1 MTKKLW
7 ISIAA
12 LVVGSGLLVAS
23 SLAGTASS
31 RTSSGPAGHAVKKGG
46 TLRLSKSTDI
56 DYIDPALAYF
66 TDSWGFEFV
75 TTARL
80 FSYPDKAG
88 APGTQVIP
96 EVVKTYTVSKDGKT
110 YTFHLKNTYRFQNGA
125 PVTAQSYAD
134 ALNRDANP
142 KMQSPATAYMHEIVG
157 ADDVINGKASKIS
170 GVIVKGKYT
179 LIIKLTTQLP
189 DLLSRLTLPFYAPIL
204 PNTPIDPNGI
214 NNPAGSGPYYFA
226 SRDVNRQL
234 VLKRN
239 PYYKGPRSANVDQ
252 IVENIGASL
261 QACQLETE
269 QDSVDYCVDGIPPT
283 SNKQEADKY
292 GVNKSQ
298 FFVNQLLGTSYFA
311 LNHDRPAF
319 KGANGTALA
328 KAINYA
334 IDRPALVRAGGYLSG
349 KRTDQILPPAMTNHL
364 SLYPI
369 KGANPVKGKQLAAG
383 HMPPGNSLTLYTSN
397 RGARVVRAQV
407 FQYDMKQIGI
417 DVNVQQFA
425 RAVEHDKCGTRGEP
439 FDVCDEGWIVDYPD
453 GITFF
458 KPLLYGP
465 NIRDVN
471 NDNESYYNNP
481 KFNKAIEAA
490 SRLSGTAR
498 RNAWAN
504 LDIQM
509 MTQDPPWAPFLTI
522 NQVDFISKSTG
533 CYLFHPVFLID
544 YSTICKK

>member
-12 LVVGSGLLVAS
+12 LAVGSGLLVAS
-23 SLAGTASS
+23 SFAGTASS
-31 RTSSGPAGHAVKKGG
+31 RSASGPAGNFAKKGG
-46 TLRLSKSTDI
+46 TLRTSKSTDI

-66 TDSWGFEFV
+66 TDSWGYEFV

-88 APGTQVIP
+88 APGTQVTP
-96 EVVKTYTVSKDGKT
+96 EVVDKYTVSKDGKT
-110 YTFHLKNTYRFQNGA
+110 YTMKLKKTYRFQTGA
-125 PVTAQSYAD
+125 PVTAQSYAL

-142 KMQSPATAYMHEIVG
+142 KMQSPATSYMHEIVG
-157 ADDVINGKASKIS
+157 ADAVIDGKGSKIS
-170 GVIVKGKYT
+170 GVTTPSKYT
-179 LIIKLTTQLP
+179 LVIKLTRPLP
-189 DLLSRLTLPFYAPIL
+189 DLISRLTLPFFAPVL
-204 PNTPIDPNGI
+204 PSTAIDPDGV
-214 NNPAGSGPYYFA
+214 NNPPGSGPYYFA
-226 SRDVNRQL
+226 SRQVNRQL

-239 PYYKGPRSANVDQ
+239 PFYKGPRSANVDQ
-252 IVENIGASL
+252 IVETIGPSL
-261 QACQLETE
+261 QQCQLSVE
-269 QDSVDYCVDGIPPT
+269 QNSNDYCVDGIPPT
-283 SNKQEADKY
+283 SNKQVADKY

-298 FFVNQLLGTSYFA
+298 FFINQLLGTSYFA

-319 KGANGTALA
+319 KGANGTPLA

-349 KRTDQILPPAMTNHL
+349 KRTDQILPPSMTKAANI
-364 SLYPI
+364 YPI
-369 KGANPVKGKQLAAG
+369 RGADPSKAKQLASG
-383 HMPPGNSLTLYTSN
+383 HMPPGNQLTLYTAN

-407 FQYDMKQIGI
+407 FQFNMKQLGI

-425 RAVEHDKCGTRGEP
+425 RAVQHDKCGVRGEA

-458 KPLLYGP
+458 SPLLDGN
-465 NIRDVN
+465 NIHDVN
-471 NDNESYYNNP
+471 NDNEAYFNVP
-481 KFNKAIEAA
+481 KWNKAIETAG
-490 SRLSGTAR
+490 RLSGAAR

-504 LDIQM
+504 LDVSM
-509 MTQDPPWAPFLTI
+509 MTQQPPWAPFLTI
-522 NQVDFISKSTG
+522 NQIDFVSKSTG
-533 CYLFHPVFLID
+533 CYMFHPVFLID